1 MAKAREHHQQAI
13 KALQWL
19 PPLAEAVLGGALAP
33 AVDLGTWAG
42 LLVAGPAPLGL
53 LAAGPALLG
62 LLAAGPALLGLL
74 TVGPALLVAVPAAA
88 AAGGFDLT
96 ADVSTFSGSLGLRAA
111 ACIIHTLLLCTG
123 DPGLL
128 DGYLPGVYEC
138 HVSAPTSSNTGSIC
152 V

>member
-1 MAKAREHHQQAI
+1 LAKALKDHQQAS

-42 LLVAGPAPLGL
+42 LLAADPALLGL

-74 TVGPALLVAVPAAA
+74 IVGPALLVAVPAAA

-111 ACIIHTLLLCTG
+111 ACIMHTLLLCTG
-123 DPGLL
+123 IPGLF
-128 DGYLPGVYEC
+128 DGYLSGVHEC
-138 HVSAPTSSNTGSIC
+138 HV
-152 V
+152 

>member
-1 MAKAREHHQQAI
+1 MAKALEHHQQAI

-42 LLVAGPAPLGL
+42 LLV
-53 LAAGPALLG
+53 AGPALLG

-111 ACIIHTLLLCTG
+111 ACIIHPATLDL
-123 DPGLL
+123 
-128 DGYLPGVYEC
+128 
-138 HVSAPTSSNTGSIC
+138 HVFESQEWMT
-152 V
+152 

>member
-1 MAKAREHHQQAI
+1 VAKAREYHQQAI

-42 LLVAGPAPLGL
+42 LLVAGPAP
-53 LAAGPALLG
+53 LG

-111 ACIIHTLLLCTG
+111 ACIIHTLLLCTC
-123 DPGLL
+123 DPDLL

-138 HVSAPTSSNTGSIC
+138 HV
-152 V
+152 

>member
-1 MAKAREHHQQAI
+1 M
-13 KALQWL
+13 QWL

-33 AVDLGTWAG
+33 AVDLGTWA
-42 LLVAGPAPLGL
+42 VL

-62 LLAAGPALLGLL
+62 LLAAGLALLGLL

-88 AAGGFDLT
+88 AAGGFDFT

-111 ACIIHTLLLCTG
+111 ACIIHTLCFSTG
-123 DPGLL
+123 NPGLVGWL
-128 DGYLPGVYEC
+128 
-138 HVSAPTSSNTGSIC
+138 STRC

>member
-1 MAKAREHHQQAI
+1 MAKALKDHQQAS

-42 LLVAGPAPLGL
+42 LL
-53 LAAGPALLG
+53 AADPALLG

-74 TVGPALLVAVPAAA
+74 IVGPALLVAVPAAA

-111 ACIIHTLLLCTG
+111 ACIMHTLLFCTG
-123 DPGLL
+123 IPGLF
-128 DGYLPGVYEC
+128 DGYLSGVYEC
-138 HVSAPTSSNTGSIC
+138 HV
-152 V
+152 

>member
-1 MAKAREHHQQAI
+1 MAKALEDHQQAI

-33 AVDLGTWAG
+33 AVDLGTCAG
-42 LLVAGPAPLGL
+42 LLV
-53 LAAGPALLG
+53 AGPALLG
-62 LLAAGPALLGLL
+62 LLAVGPALLELL

-88 AAGGFDLT
+88 AAGGFDLA

-111 ACIIHTLLLCTG
+111 ACIIHTTRLCIGNPDLLN
-123 DPGLL
+123 
-128 DGYLPGVYEC
+128 GYLPD
-138 HVSAPTSSNTGSIC
+138 VSAVSSDATSAY

>member
-1 MAKAREHHQQAI
+1 MAKALKDHQQAS

-42 LLVAGPAPLGL
+42 LL
-53 LAAGPALLG
+53 AADPALLG

-74 TVGPALLVAVPAAA
+74 IVGPALLVAVPAAA

-111 ACIIHTLLLCTG
+111 ACIMHTLLLCTG
-123 DPGLL
+123 IPGLF
-128 DGYLPGVYEC
+128 DGYLSGVHEC
-138 HVSAPTSSNTGSIC
+138 HV
-152 V
+152 

>member
-1 MAKAREHHQQAI
+1 M
-13 KALQWL
+13 
-19 PPLAEAVLGGALAP
+19 LGGALAP

-42 LLVAGPAPLGL
+42 LLVAGPALVGLLAAGAALLGL

-62 LLAAGPALLGLL
+62 LLTVGPVLLGLL

-111 ACIIHTLLLCTG
+111 ACVIHSLLVCTG
-123 DPGLL
+123 YPGLL
-128 DGYLPGVYEC
+128 DGYLAGACEC
-138 HVSAPTSSNTGSIC
+138 HV
-152 V
+152 

>member
-1 MAKAREHHQQAI
+1 MSADSGFDSLPEVHDVVQWAVAQPLANQQHANQ
-13 KALQWL
+13 ALQWL

-42 LLVAGPAPLGL
+42 LLAAGPALVVL

-62 LLAAGPALLGLL
+62 LLAASPALLGLL

-88 AAGGFDLT
+88 AVGGFDLT

-123 DPGLL
+123 DPGFF
-128 DGYLPGVYEC
+128 G
-138 HVSAPTSSNTGSIC
+138 
-152 V
+152 

>member
-1 MAKAREHHQQAI
+1 MAKAREYHQQAI

-42 LLVAGPAPLGL
+42 LLVAGPAP
-53 LAAGPALLG
+53 LG

-111 ACIIHTLLLCTG
+111 ACIIHTLLLCTC
-123 DPGLL
+123 DPDLL

-138 HVSAPTSSNTGSIC
+138 HV
-152 V
+152 

>member
-1 MAKAREHHQQAI
+1 MARALKDHQQAS

-42 LLVAGPAPLGL
+42 LL
-53 LAAGPALLG
+53 AAGPVLLG

>member
-1 MAKAREHHQQAI
+1 VAKAREYHQQAI

-42 LLVAGPAPLGL
+42 LLVAGPALVGLLAAGAALLGL

-62 LLAAGPALLGLL
+62 LLTVGPVLLGLL

-111 ACIIHTLLLCTG
+111 ACIIHTLLLCTC
-123 DPGLL
+123 DPDLL

-138 HVSAPTSSNTGSIC
+138 HV
-152 V
+152 